1 MHYYLGYLYN
11 ILLFLFI
18 MDTTNEIKHEKF
30 FVNYKICSATFLCLI
45 KRLPNLV
52 LEWEGK
58 INSFATRGD
67 CVI

>member
-1 MHYYLGYLYN
+1 
-11 ILLFLFI
+11 